1 MKKLLVI
8 GVFIFGGYFVQSY
21 ISAGSAHKAFA
32 KAVADEVHTI
42 QVRWTEEEGTR
53 FLTKQIRK
61 AAEKHSVALDDD
73 AIYIDY
79 IRDEVSHSETETM
92 WGTQTLTQYFVRVTA
107 TITYD
112 RKVTPFYTKRIT
124 FSKSNR
130 EVRNWG
136 V

>member
-1 MKKLLVI
+1 MKKLLVV
-8 GVFIFGGYFVQSY
+8 GAVIFCGYFVQSY
-21 ISAGSAHKAFA
+21 FSAGSAHKAFA
-32 KAVADEVHTI
+32 KAVADEVHTV
-42 QVRWTEEEGTR
+42 QVRWTEEEGTT

-61 AAEKHSVALDDD
+61 AAERHGVTLDDD
-73 AIYIDY
+73 AIEIDY
-79 IRDEVSHSETETM
+79 IRDEVSQSETKTM

-112 RKVTPFYTKRIT
+112 REVTPFYTKRIT